1 MGFFWEEPTP
11 LAFLLITLAL
21 GGGAAWMTGRAVA
34 GAWEHPAILVGYTA
48 LLACAARFLHFAL
61 AGGSLL
67 TGWYWSVDFLILLA
81 IAGLSF
87 RVRRAQQMTTQYF
100 WLYERTSPISWREI
114 EADAAGKTPDATP

>member
-1 MGFFWEEPTP
+1 MGVLWEEPSP

-34 GAWEHPAILVGYTA
+34 DSWSHPAVLFAYVA

-67 TGWYWSVDFLILLA
+67 TAWYWCVDFLILLA
-81 IAGLSF
+81 IAALAF
-87 RVRRAQQMTTQYF
+87 RVRRVAQMTTQYF
-100 WLYERTSPISWREI
+100 WLYRRTSPFSWSDRSEG
-114 EADAAGKTPDATP
+114 ERRSDGSV